1 MKRAL
6 YPFIFVLLFSCT
18 GKLPQKVDYPRYA
31 FRNASS
37 QELVSVERTD
47 TATILSF
54 HSFLDSFLPHQHQ
67 WVRVA
72 KEAYLTDGEKR
83 YALIGA
89 EGITPDE
96 NLFMDDKGEAEYKLL
111 FEPIPSRLRDIS
123 FIENE
128 DAGAFTFYH
137 IDLTG
142 TKRAPLK
149 TPAFNSETLPEPEL
163 KTGESSLEVRL
174 PFSLK
179 GLPPVSAKLY
189 VDVFFPPV
197 QNEYS
202 TVFGE
207 NGEAFFTF
215 EHNGPA
221 RAVLFIG
228 REIHTPG
235 YIIINPGD
243 KIVTTVDASGRNL
256 TIERFKL
263 DETPAPEAVF
273 TGKFAELNSFGRTI
287 DNNYAS
293 SERIVRL
300 VNQASSKSDLA
311 TAMKAAYNEGISTLA
326 EDTTIPPFQKEYL
339 RWFIAIQVARSL
351 SDADNFLSYQY
362 ASAHGG
368 DRTGYVVEA
377 FTPEDLAFLKDIDW
391 NNPNIMLLGNDGIL
405 GSSIIDI
412 VFPDKKGLQAC
423 YREAFPIAKKVI
435 KQGLTPDD
443 EDMAILDA
451 LDIPFFKDCIL
462 SLVEENEKAKESVPD
477 CAKEVPDVP
486 SDKLLDAIL
495 ENYRGNVV
503 LVDFWA
509 TWCGPC
515 RNAHQI
521 LEPLK
526 DKRFKDVSFVYVT
539 SPTSPLPK
547 WNEMI
552 VNIKGDHYYLTDRQ
566 LDTIYR
572 QMETNVFPTY
582 LIVDRDGKIVKKYI
596 GFEEE
601 MMDDLEKALR

>member
-1 MKRAL
+1 MRKIL
-6 YPFIFVLLFSCT
+6 YPFIFLLLFSCT
-18 GKLPQKVDYPRYA
+18 GKLPLKVDYPRYA

-96 NLFMDDKGEAEYKLL
+96 KLFMDDKGEAEYKLL
-111 FEPIPSRLRDIS
+111 FEPIPSRIREIS

-149 TPAFNSETLPEPEL
+149 TPTFNSETLPEPEL

-189 VDVFFPPV
+189 VDDFFPPV

-202 TVFGE
+202 TVIGE
-207 NGEAFFTF
+207 NGEASFTF
-215 EHNGPA
+215 KHNGPA
-221 RAVLFIG
+221 RALLFIG
-228 REIHTPG
+228 HEIHTPG
-235 YIIINPGD
+235 YVIINPGD
-243 KIVTTVDASGRNL
+243 KIVATVDASGRSM
-256 TIERFKL
+256 TVERFKL
-263 DETPAPEAVF
+263 DETPAPEALY
-273 TGKFAELNSFGRTI
+273 TGKFAALNSFGRTV
-287 DNNYAS
+287 DNPFN
-293 SERIVRL
+293 EQDGQLI
-300 VNQASSKSDLA
+300 NQATSKSDLA
-311 TAMKAAYNEGISTLA
+311 AALKEIYTKKISSLA
-326 EDTTIPPFQKEYL
+326 DDPSIPPFQKEYL
-339 RWFIAIQVARSL
+339 QGFFASRIIGVLSVANNILAS
-351 SDADNFLSYQY
+351 NY
-362 ASAHGG
+362 ASAHDG
-368 DRTGYVVEA
+368 DRTGYVEEA
-377 FTPEDLAFLKDIDW
+377 FSPEDLAFLKDMDL
-391 NNPNIMLLGNDGIL
+391 NNPRMMLMSNDGIL
-405 GSSIIDI
+405 GSSINDI

-423 YREAFPIAKKVI
+423 YREAFPIAKKVL
-435 KQGLTPDD
+435 KQGLTPND
-443 EDMAILDA
+443 EDMAILDT
-451 LDIPFFKDCIL
+451 LDMPFFKDCIL
-462 SLVEENEKAKESVPD
+462 SLVEENEKAEESVPD

-526 DKRFKDVSFVYVT
+526 EKRFKDVSFVYVT
-539 SPTSPLPK
+539 SSTSPRSK

-552 VNIKGDHYYLTDRQ
+552 VNIKGDHYYLTDKQ

-601 MMDDLEKALR
+601 MIDDLEKAL

>member
-96 NLFMDDKGEAEYKLL
+96 KLFMDDKGEAEYKLL
-111 FEPIPSRLRDIS
+111 FEPIPSRIREIS

-189 VDVFFPPV
+189 VDDFFPPV

-202 TVFGE
+202 TVIGE
-207 NGEAFFTF
+207 NGVASFTF
-215 EHNGPA
+215 EQNGPA
-221 RAVLFIG
+221 RALLFIG
-228 REIHTPG
+228 HEIHTPG
-235 YIIINPGD
+235 YVIINPGD
-243 KIVTTVDASGRNL
+243 KIVATVDASGRSM
-256 TIERFKL
+256 TVERFKL
-263 DETPAPEAVF
+263 DETPAPEALY
-273 TGKFAELNSFGRTI
+273 TGKFAALNSFGRTV
-287 DNNYAS
+287 DNPFN
-293 SERIVRL
+293 EQDGQLI
-300 VNQASSKSDLA
+300 NQATSKSDLA
-311 TAMKAAYNEGISTLA
+311 AALKEIYTKRISSLA
-326 EDTTIPPFQKEYL
+326 DDPSIPPFQKEYL
-339 RWFIAIQVARSL
+339 QGFFASRIIGVLSVANNILAS
-351 SDADNFLSYQY
+351 NY
-362 ASAHGG
+362 ASAHDG
-368 DRTGYVVEA
+368 DRTGYVEEA
-377 FTPEDLAFLKDIDW
+377 FSPEDLAFLKDMDL
-391 NNPNIMLLGNDGIL
+391 NNPRMMLMSNDGIL
-405 GSSIIDI
+405 GSSINDI

-423 YREAFPIAKKVI
+423 YREAFPIAKKVL
-435 KQGLTPDD
+435 KQGLTPND

-451 LDIPFFKDCIL
+451 LDMPFFKDCIL

-495 ENYRGNVV
+495 ENYRGSVV

-526 DKRFKDVSFVYVT
+526 EKRFKDVSFVYVT
-539 SPTSPLPK
+539 SSTSPRSK

-601 MMDDLEKALR
+601 MMDDLDKALQ

>member
-96 NLFMDDKGEAEYKLL
+96 KLFMDDKGEAEYKLL
-111 FEPIPSRLRDIS
+111 FEPIPSRIREIS

-149 TPAFNSETLPEPEL
+149 TPTFNSETLPEPEL

-189 VDVFFPPV
+189 VDDFFPPV

-202 TVFGE
+202 TVIGE
-207 NGEAFFTF
+207 NGEASFTF
-215 EHNGPA
+215 KHNGPA
-221 RAVLFIG
+221 RALLFIG

-243 KIVTTVDASGRNL
+243 KIVVTVDASGRNL

-263 DETPAPEAVF
+263 DETPAPEALY
-273 TGKFAELNSFGRTI
+273 TGKFAALNSFGRTV
-287 DNNYAS
+287 DNPFN
-293 SERIVRL
+293 EQDGQLI
-300 VNQASSKSDLA
+300 NQATSKSDLA
-311 TAMKAAYNEGISTLA
+311 AALKEIYTKKISSLA
-326 EDTTIPPFQKEYL
+326 DDPSIPPFQKEYL
-339 RWFIAIQVARSL
+339 
-351 SDADNFLSYQY
+351 
-362 ASAHGG
+362 
-368 DRTGYVVEA
+368 
-377 FTPEDLAFLKDIDW
+377 
-391 NNPNIMLLGNDGIL
+391 
-405 GSSIIDI
+405 
-412 VFPDKKGLQAC
+412 
-423 YREAFPIAKKVI
+423 
-435 KQGLTPDD
+435 QG
-443 EDMAILDA
+443 
-451 LDIPFFKDCIL
+451 FFRF
-462 SLVEENEKAKESVPD
+462 AY
-477 CAKEVPDVP
+477 
-486 SDKLLDAIL
+486 
-495 ENYRGNVV
+495 YRG
-503 LVDFWA
+503 F
-509 TWCGPC
+509 
-515 RNAHQI
+515 
-521 LEPLK
+521 
-526 DKRFKDVSFVYVT
+526 VSC
-539 SPTSPLPK
+539 
-547 WNEMI
+547 E
-552 VNIKGDHYYLTDRQ
+552 
-566 LDTIYR
+566 
-572 QMETNVFPTY
+572 
-582 LIVDRDGKIVKKYI
+582 
-596 GFEEE
+596 
-601 MMDDLEKALR
+601 

>member
-1 MKRAL
+1 MRKIL
-6 YPFIFVLLFSCT
+6 YPFIFLLLFSCT
-18 GKLPQKVDYPRYA
+18 GKLPLKVDYPRYA
-31 FRNASS
+31 FRNTSS

-54 HSFLDSFLPHQHQ
+54 HSFFMPRQ
-67 WVRVA
+67 WIRVA
-72 KEAYLTDGEKR
+72 KEAYLTDGSKH
-83 YALIGA
+83 YVLIGT

-96 NLFMDDKGEAEYKLL
+96 KLYMDEKGEAEYKLL
-111 FEPIPSRLRDIS
+111 FEPLPSRLREIS

-128 DAGAFTFYH
+128 EAGAFLFYH

-142 TKRAPLK
+142 TNRPLLK
-149 TPAFNSETLPEPEL
+149 TPSFDSESLPEAEL
-163 KTGESSLEVRL
+163 KIGESTIEVHL
-174 PFSLK
+174 PFSIK
-179 GLPPVSAKLY
+179 GLPQVSAKLY
-189 VDVFFPPV
+189 VDDFFPSV

-207 NGEAFFTF
+207 NGEASFTF

-243 KIVTTVDASGRNL
+243 KIVTTVDASGRSM
-256 TIERFKL
+256 TVERFKL
-263 DETPAPEAVF
+263 DETPAPEALY
-273 TGKFAELNSFGRTI
+273 TGKFAALNSFGRTV
-287 DNNYAS
+287 DNPFN
-293 SERIVRL
+293 EQDGQLI
-300 VNQASSKSDLA
+300 NQATSKSDLA
-311 TAMKAAYNEGISTLA
+311 AALKEIYTKKISSLA
-326 EDTTIPPFQKEYL
+326 DDPSIPPFQKEYL
-339 RWFIAIQVARSL
+339 QGFFASHIIGVLSVANNILAS
-351 SDADNFLSYQY
+351 NY
-362 ASAHGG
+362 ASAHDG
-368 DRTGYVVEA
+368 DRTGYVEEA
-377 FTPEDLAFLKDIDW
+377 FSPEDLAFLKDMDL
-391 NNPNIMLLGNDGIL
+391 NNPRMMLMSNDGIL
-405 GSSIIDI
+405 GSSINDI

-462 SLVEENEKAKESVPD
+462 SLVEENEKAEESVPD

-495 ENYRGNVV
+495 ENYRGSVV

-526 DKRFKDVSFVYVT
+526 EKRFKDVSFVYVT
-539 SPTSPLPK
+539 SSTSPRSK

-552 VNIKGDHYYLTDRQ
+552 VNIKGDHYYLTDKQ
-566 LDTIYR
+566 LDAIYE

-601 MMDDLEKALR
+601 MMDELEKAQR

>member
-1 MKRAL
+1 MRKIL
-6 YPFIFVLLFSCT
+6 YPFIFLLLFSCT
-18 GKLPQKVDYPRYA
+18 GKLPLKVDYPRYA
-31 FRNASS
+31 FRNTSS

-83 YALIGA
+83 YAFIGA

-96 NLFMDDKGEAEYKLL
+96 KLYMDEKGEAEYKLL
-111 FEPIPSRLRDIS
+111 FEPLPSRLREIS

-128 DAGAFTFYH
+128 EAGAFLFYH

-142 TKRAPLK
+142 TNRPLLK
-149 TPAFNSETLPEPEL
+149 TPSFDSESLPEAEL
-163 KTGESSLEVRL
+163 KIGESSLEVRL

-189 VDVFFPPV
+189 VDDFFPPV

-202 TVFGE
+202 TVIGE
-207 NGEAFFTF
+207 NGEASFTF
-215 EHNGPA
+215 KHNGPA
-221 RAVLFIG
+221 RALLFIG

-243 KIVTTVDASGRNL
+243 KIVVTVDASGRNL

-273 TGKFAELNSFGRTI
+273 TGKFAALNSFGRTV
-287 DNNYAS
+287 DNPFN
-293 SERIVRL
+293 EQDGQLI
-300 VNQASSKSDLA
+300 NQATSKSDLA
-311 TAMKAAYNEGISTLA
+311 AALKEIYTKKISSLA
-326 EDTTIPPFQKEYL
+326 DDPSIPPFQKEYL
-339 RWFIAIQVARSL
+339 QGFFASRIIGVLSVANNILAS
-351 SDADNFLSYQY
+351 NY
-362 ASAHGG
+362 ASAHDG
-368 DRTGYVVEA
+368 DRTGYVEEA
-377 FTPEDLAFLKDIDW
+377 FSPEDLAFLKDMDL
-391 NNPNIMLLGNDGIL
+391 NNPRMMLMSNDGIL
-405 GSSIIDI
+405 GSSINDI

-423 YREAFPIAKKVI
+423 YREAFPIAKKVL
-435 KQGLTPDD
+435 KQGLTPND

-451 LDIPFFKDCIL
+451 LDMPFFKDCIL
-462 SLVEENEKAKESVPD
+462 SLVEENEKAEESVPD

-526 DKRFKDVSFVYVT
+526 EKRFKDVSFVYVT
-539 SPTSPLPK
+539 SSTSPRSK

-552 VNIKGDHYYLTDRQ
+552 VNIKGDHYYLTDKQ
-566 LDTIYR
+566 LDAIYE

-582 LIVDRDGKIVKKYI
+582 LVVDRDGKIVKKYI

-601 MMDDLEKALR
+601 MLDELEKAQR

>member
-1 MKRAL
+1 MRKIL
-6 YPFIFVLLFSCT
+6 YPFIFLLLFSCT

-83 YALIGA
+83 YALIGT

-96 NLFMDDKGEAEYKLL
+96 KLYMDEKGEAEYKLL
-111 FEPIPSRLRDIS
+111 FEPLPSRLREIS

-128 DAGAFTFYH
+128 EAGAFLFYH

-142 TKRAPLK
+142 TNRPLLK
-149 TPAFNSETLPEPEL
+149 TPSFDSESLPEAEL
-163 KTGESSLEVRL
+163 KIGESTIEVHL
-174 PFSLK
+174 PFSIK
-179 GLPPVSAKLY
+179 GLPQVSAKLY
-189 VDVFFPPV
+189 VDDFFPPV

-202 TVFGE
+202 TVIGE
-207 NGEAFFTF
+207 NGVASFTF
-215 EHNGPA
+215 EQNGPA
-221 RAVLFIG
+221 RALLFIG
-228 REIHTPG
+228 HEIHTPG
-235 YIIINPGD
+235 YVIINPGD
-243 KIVTTVDASGRNL
+243 KIVATVDASGRSM
-256 TIERFKL
+256 TVERFKL
-263 DETPAPEAVF
+263 DETPAPEALY
-273 TGKFAELNSFGRTI
+273 TGKFAALNSFGRTV
-287 DNNYAS
+287 DNPFN
-293 SERIVRL
+293 EQDGQLI
-300 VNQASSKSDLA
+300 NQATSKSDLA
-311 TAMKAAYNEGISTLA
+311 AALKEIYTKKISSLA
-326 EDTTIPPFQKEYL
+326 DDPSIPPFQKEYL
-339 RWFIAIQVARSL
+339 QGFFASRIIGVLSVANNILAS
-351 SDADNFLSYQY
+351 NY
-362 ASAHGG
+362 ASAHDG
-368 DRTGYVVEA
+368 DKTGYVEEA
-377 FTPEDLAFLKDIDW
+377 FSPEDLAFLKDMDL
-391 NNPNIMLLGNDGIL
+391 NNPRMMLMSNDGIL
-405 GSSIIDI
+405 GSSINDI

-423 YREAFPIAKKVI
+423 YREAFPIAKKVL
-435 KQGLTPDD
+435 KQGLTPND

-451 LDIPFFKDCIL
+451 LDMPFFKDCIL
-462 SLVEENEKAKESVPD
+462 SLVEENEKAEESVPD

-495 ENYRGNVV
+495 EKYRGSVV

-526 DKRFKDVSFVYVT
+526 EKRFKDVSFVYVT
-539 SPTSPLPK
+539 SSTSQRSK

-552 VNIKGDHYYLTDRQ
+552 VNIKGDHYYLTDKQ
-566 LDTIYR
+566 LDAIYE
-572 QMETNVFPTY
+572 QIETNVFPTY
-582 LIVDRDGKIVKKYI
+582 LVVDKDGKIIKKHI

-601 MMDDLEKALR
+601 MMDELEKAQR

>member
-6 YPFIFVLLFSCT
+6 YPFIFLLLFSCT
-18 GKLPQKVDYPRYA
+18 GKLPLKVDYPRYA
-31 FRNASS
+31 FRNTSS

-72 KEAYLTDGEKR
+72 KEAYLTDGSKH
-83 YALIGA
+83 YVLIGT

-96 NLFMDDKGEAEYKLL
+96 KLYMDEKGEAEYKLL
-111 FEPIPSRLRDIS
+111 FEPLPSRLREIS

-128 DAGAFTFYH
+128 EAGAFLFYH

-142 TKRAPLK
+142 TNRPLLK
-149 TPAFNSETLPEPEL
+149 TPSFDSESLPEAEL
-163 KTGESSLEVRL
+163 KIGESTIEVHL
-174 PFSLK
+174 PFSIK
-179 GLPPVSAKLY
+179 GLPQVSAKLY
-189 VDVFFPPV
+189 VDDFFPSV

-202 TVFGE
+202 TVIGE
-207 NGEAFFTF
+207 NGVASFTF
-215 EHNGPA
+215 EQNGPA

-228 REIHTPG
+228 HEIHTPG
-235 YIIINPGD
+235 YVIINPGD
-243 KIVTTVDASGRNL
+243 KIVATVDASGRNL

-263 DETPAPEAVF
+263 DETPAPEALY
-273 TGKFAELNSFGRTI
+273 TGKFAALNSFGRTV
-287 DNNYAS
+287 DNPFN
-293 SERIVRL
+293 EQDGQLI
-300 VNQASSKSDLA
+300 NQATSKSDLA
-311 TAMKAAYNEGISTLA
+311 AALKEIYTKKISSLA
-326 EDTTIPPFQKEYL
+326 DDPSIPPFQKEYL
-339 RWFIAIQVARSL
+339 QGFFASRIIGVLSVANNILAS
-351 SDADNFLSYQY
+351 NY
-362 ASAHGG
+362 ASAHDG
-368 DRTGYVVEA
+368 DRTGYVEEA
-377 FTPEDLAFLKDIDW
+377 FSPEDLAFLKDMDL
-391 NNPNIMLLGNDGIL
+391 NNPRMMLMSNDGIL
-405 GSSIIDI
+405 GSSINDI

-423 YREAFPIAKKVI
+423 YREAFPIAKKVL
-435 KQGLTPDD
+435 KQGLTPND

-451 LDIPFFKDCIL
+451 LDMPFFKDCIL
-462 SLVEENEKAKESVPD
+462 SLVEENEKAEESVPD

-495 ENYRGNVV
+495 EKYRGSVV

-526 DKRFKDVSFVYVT
+526 EKRFKDVSFVYVT
-539 SPTSPLPK
+539 SSTSPRSK

-552 VNIKGDHYYLTDRQ
+552 VNIKGDHYYLTDKQ
-566 LDTIYR
+566 LDAIYE

-582 LIVDRDGKIVKKYI
+582 LVVDKDGKIIKKHI